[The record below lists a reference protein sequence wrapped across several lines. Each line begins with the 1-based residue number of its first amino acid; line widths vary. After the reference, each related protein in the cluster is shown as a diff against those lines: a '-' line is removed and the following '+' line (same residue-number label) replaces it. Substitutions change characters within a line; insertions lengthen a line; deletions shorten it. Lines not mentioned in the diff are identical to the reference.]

1 MKFPRS
7 THIFE
12 NLPITYIDLNNIV
25 NAGKVRREDRFNSY
39 LQLVYPDEIH
49 FLFLHKG
56 EFYLAVK
63 FQQRFYPISLEY
75 AIKRKKVS
83 ERGFCSFYQIDE
95 QLTSILTTI
104 LISQPDKEYDM
115 GQHNFIFEHNDGIIM
130 VTYGIE
136 RGIFL
141 IENGHPIKGYF
152 QNIIS
157 DGEEKS
163 KELFTSKEI
172 DHISYYFKTPEIKKI
187 VTPHV
192 RKLMVNLV
200 IKIANEYIDKAGRVK
215 TEAYLEAS
223 RSDTEKK
230 YSFFNGIK
238 ISGTNIEDNIV
249 IEEPRYIKA
258 YAYWVREFINYF
270 YKMFSKEESNIILG
284 KAIYSYR
291 FVLKEIDFIKYLK
304 ENEE

>member
-7 THIFE
+7 KHIFE
-12 NLPITYIDLNNIV
+12 NLPITYIDLSSIV

-39 LQLVYPDEIH
+39 IQLVYPDEIH
-49 FLFLHKG
+49 FLFLYKG

-63 FQQRFYPISLEY
+63 FQHRFYPISLEY
-75 AIKRKKVS
+75 AIKRRKSS

-95 QLTSILTTI
+95 QLVSILTTI

-115 GQHNFIFEHNDGIIM
+115 GQDNFAIKHDDGIIM

-136 RGIFL
+136 RGVFL
-141 IENGHPIKGYF
+141 IENNRLIKGYY

-157 DGEEKS
+157 NGEEKS
-163 KELFTSKEI
+163 KELFVSKEM
-172 DHISYYFKTPEIKKI
+172 DHISYYSKSPEIKKI

-192 RKLMVNLV
+192 RKLMINLV
-200 IKIANEYIDKAGRVK
+200 IKITKEYTDKAGRVK

-230 YSFFNGIK
+230 YSFFNGLK
-238 ISGTNIEDNIV
+238 ITGTNIEDNIV
-249 IEEPRYIKA
+249 VEESKYIQA
-258 YAYWVREFINYF
+258 YAYWVREFIGHF
-270 YKMFSKEESNIILG
+270 YKMFSKEESNALLG
-284 KAIYSYR
+284 KAIYDYR
-291 FVLKEIDFIKYLK
+291 FALKEIDFIKYLRK
-304 ENEE
+304 NEE